1 MADTALLPAL
11 IFAAAV
17 LYSSVGHG
25 GASGY
30 LAAMALIGMAP
41 EAMRPIALILNV
53 LVASIAVI
61 RFARAGNFAWAAFW
75 PFVIT
80 SVPAAF
86 LGGWLDLPT
95 AVFKP
100 VVGAILLIAA
110 IDLFRSAGRAASGE
124 ASQPARPVPPAAGI
138 AIGAGI
144 GLLSGLTGTG
154 GGVFLSPI
162 LLFAG
167 WVTMRGSAGV
177 AAAFILCNSIAG
189 LAGATLAS
197 GSLPGGL
204 PVLIAVAGLGGLI
217 GSHIGARL
225 LPVALLRRV
234 LALVLVI
241 AGLKLIA
248 F

>member
-1 MADTALLPAL
+1 MTDSLLLPVL

-17 LYSSVGHG
+17 LYSAVGHG

-30 LAAMALIGMAP
+30 LAAMALIGVAP

-53 LVASIAVI
+53 PVASIAVI
-61 RFARAGNFAWAAFW
+61 RFARAGNFVWATFW
-75 PFVIT
+75 PFVVT
-80 SVPAAF
+80 SMPAAF
-86 LGGWLDLPT
+86 LGGWLNLPT

-110 IDLFRSAGRAASGE
+110 IDLFHSAGRAASGE
-124 ASQPARPVPPAAGI
+124 AGQSVRPVPPAAGI

-162 LLFAG
+162 LLFAA

-189 LAGATLAS
+189 LAGTTLAS
-197 GSLPGGL
+197 GGLPDGL

-225 LPVALLRRV
+225 LPVVLLRRV
-234 LALVLVI
+234 LALLLVI
-241 AGLKLIA
+241 AGFKLIA

>member
-1 MADTALLPAL
+1 MADPFLLPAL

-41 EAMRPIALILNV
+41 AAMRPTALILNV
-53 LVASIAVI
+53 LVASIAVF

-75 PFVIT
+75 PFAIA

-86 LGGWLDLPT
+86 LGGWLSLPT
-95 AVFKP
+95 ALFKQA
-100 VVGAILLIAA
+100 VGAVLLIAA
-110 IDLFRSAGRAASGE
+110 IDLFRSAGRAAAGE
-124 ASQPARPVPPAAGI
+124 ASQPARPVPPAAGF

-154 GGVFLSPI
+154 GGIFLSPV

-189 LAGATLAS
+189 LAGTSLAS
-197 GSLPGGL
+197 GGLPDGL
-204 PVLIAVAGLGGLI
+204 PVLIVAAGVGGLI
-217 GSHIGARL
+217 GSHVGARI
-225 LPVALLRRV
+225 LPVAFLRRV